1 MHHLAFILKRI
12 GMNHRI
18 IMAMF
23 VIVQCNSLKCP
34 KRGCFFRVVWLGSE
48 HVEHV
53 VRFQAGEKMSSVY
66 DDVKNELGATGSLI
80 LSTNGVDLPTGE
92 TTASDAGLEDGAEVE
107 VQNAD
112 TVPYLDIGKEK
123 GPNEATL
130 LLSLLTA
137 LSISIGVNVG
147 LCTYILCRRIESKK
161 DNINTIK
168 Y

>member
-1 MHHLAFILKRI
+1 MISLHL
-12 GMNHRI
+12 RI
-18 IMAMF
+18 IMVMF
-23 VIVQCNSLKCP
+23 VVVQCNSLLKSS
-34 KRGCFFRVVWLGSE
+34 KHGCFIRFHYRGSE
-48 HVEHV
+48 HLVA
-53 VRFQAGEKMSSVY
+53 FQAGETMASVY
-66 DDVKNELGATGSLI
+66 DDVRNELGVTGSLI
-80 LSTNGVDLPTGE
+80 LSRNGADLPAGY

>member
-1 MHHLAFILKRI
+1 MISLHL
-12 GMNHRI
+12 RI

-23 VIVQCNSLKCP
+23 VYNIVQCNSRSLKCP
-34 KRGCFFRVVWLGSE
+34 MRGCRI
-48 HVEHV
+48 V
-53 VRFQAGEKMSSVY
+53 VRYKALVASVPFQAGEKMASVY
-66 DDVKNELGATGSLI
+66 DDVRNELGATGSLI

>member
-1 MHHLAFILKRI
+1 MISLHL
-12 GMNHRI
+12 RI

-23 VIVQCNSLKCP
+23 VIVQCNSRPTGLTKCP
-34 KRGCFFRVVWLGSE
+34 KHGCAIRVHYLAL
-48 HVEHV
+48 EHV
-53 VRFQAGEKMSSVY
+53 VLIQPGAKMSSVY
-66 DDVKNELGATGSLI
+66 EDVRNELGVTGSLI
-80 LSTNGVDLPTGE
+80 LSRNGVDLPAGD

-161 DNINTIK
+161 K
-168 Y
+168 

>member
-1 MHHLAFILKRI
+1 MISLHL
-12 GMNHRI
+12 RI

-34 KRGCFFRVVWLGSE
+34 KSGCFILARMLALERRVP
-48 HVEHV
+48 
-53 VRFQAGEKMSSVY
+53 FQAGEKMASVY
-66 DDVKNELGATGSLI
+66 DDVRKELDVAGSLI
-80 LSTNGVDLPTGE
+80 LSRNGVELPAGD

>member
-1 MHHLAFILKRI
+1 MISLHL
-12 GMNHRI
+12 RI

-23 VIVQCNSLKCP
+23 VYNIVQCNSLKCP
-34 KRGCFFRVVWLGSE
+34 KRGCFFRAVWLGSE
-48 HVEHV
+48 HVV
-53 VRFQAGEKMSSVY
+53 PFQAGEKMSSVY
-66 DDVKNELGATGSLI
+66 EDVKNELGVTGSLI
-80 LSTNGVDLPTGE
+80 LSRNGAELPAGD

>member
-1 MHHLAFILKRI
+1 MISLHL
-12 GMNHRI
+12 RI

-23 VIVQCNSLKCP
+23 VIVQCNSRTGLTCP
-34 KRGCFFRVVWLGSE
+34 KHGCAIRVRYLALVRY
-48 HVEHV
+48 
-53 VRFQAGEKMSSVY
+53 VRFQAVEKMASVY
-66 DDVKNELGATGSLI
+66 DDVRNELGVTGSLI
-80 LSTNGVDLPTGE
+80 LSRNGADLPAGY

>member
-1 MHHLAFILKRI
+1 MISLHL
-12 GMNHRI
+12 RI

-23 VIVQCNSLKCP
+23 VIVQCNSFLTCP
-34 KRGCFFRVVWLGSE
+34 KHGCAMWFNWASE
-48 HVEHV
+48 RYY
-53 VRFQAGEKMSSVY
+53 VRFQAREKMSSVY
-66 DDVKNELGATGSLI
+66 QDVRNKLGVTGSLI
-80 LSTNGVDLPTGE
+80 LSRNGAELPAGD

>member
-1 MHHLAFILKRI
+1 MISLHL
-12 GMNHRI
+12 RI

-23 VIVQCNSLKCP
+23 VIVQCNSGLIACP
-34 KRGCFFRVVWLGSE
+34 KRGCRIAVLWLGSE
-48 HVEHV
+48 HVV
-53 VRFQAGEKMSSVY
+53 PFQAGEKMASVY
-66 DDVKNELGATGSLI
+66 DDVRNKLGVAGSLI
-80 LSTNGVDLPTGE
+80 LSRNGVDLPAGD
-92 TTASDAGLEDGAEVE
+92 TTASDAGLEDDDEVQVE

>member
-1 MHHLAFILKRI
+1 MISLHL
-12 GMNHRI
+12 RI

-23 VIVQCNSLKCP
+23 VIVQCNSRPTGLTKCP
-34 KRGCFFRVVWLGSE
+34 KHGCAIRVHYLAL
-48 HVEHV
+48 EHV
-53 VRFQAGEKMSSVY
+53 VLIQPGAKMSSVY
-66 DDVKNELGATGSLI
+66 DDVRNKLGVAGSLI
-80 LSTNGVDLPTGE
+80 LSKNRVDLPVGD
-92 TTASDAGLEDGAEVE
+92 TTASDAGLEDDDEVEVE